1 MLNQLYICFKTWYVW
16 WVFINYLYP
25 PLPDYSRA
33 LAMCYSIFSSI
44 IEFSIA
50 MWIEHPEVWP
60 RLWWQ
65 EAENFSDLLLHQSG
79 APIQFCCFPNCSV
92 ISLPRSPFLI
102 KLVFIESAHW
112 ADSIIESRCPSVCPF
127 SCTRFWG
134 LFCPHFPKSDVQN
147 F

>member
-25 PLPDYSRA
+25 PTPDYSRA

-65 EAENFSDLLLHQSG
+65 EAENFSDLLLHQYG
-79 APIQFCCFPNCSV
+79 PQIQFCFLPNLPKIYFPSSYFKKTTWQFTGFFYIF
-92 ISLPRSPFLI
+92 ISSFILPVGWSIDLLESFAVSEFFRILH
-102 KLVFIESAHW
+102 LVF
-112 ADSIIESRCPSVCPF
+112 
-127 SCTRFWG
+127 
-134 LFCPHFPKSDVQN
+134 
-147 F
+147 

>member
-65 EAENFSDLLLHQSG
+65 EAENFSDLLRHQYG
-79 APIQFCCFPNCSV
+79 PQIQFCFLPNLHKIYLPSSYFKKNNMAVHRLFLHLYFFFYFTSRVINRFIRVLCSEWIFSHTSFSV
-92 ISLPRSPFLI
+92 LIS
-102 KLVFIESAHW
+102 
-112 ADSIIESRCPSVCPF
+112 
-127 SCTRFWG
+127 
-134 LFCPHFPKSDVQN
+134 
-147 F
+147 